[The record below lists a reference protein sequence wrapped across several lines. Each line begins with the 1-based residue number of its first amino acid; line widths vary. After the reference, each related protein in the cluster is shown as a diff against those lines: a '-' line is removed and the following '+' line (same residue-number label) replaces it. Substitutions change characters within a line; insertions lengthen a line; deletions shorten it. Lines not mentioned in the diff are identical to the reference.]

1 MPSASYADPRL
12 AALYDALN
20 PPGAAE
26 AFYLSLPGAEPARI
40 LDMGCGTGWLACEL
54 AARGHHVTGADPA
67 AAMLAV
73 ARARPGG
80 DRVRWVQ
87 ADAASLATRARFDLI
102 IMTGHVFQLLLDDR
116 AVRVALQALGRHL
129 APGGRI
135 AFETRNPA
143 VREWQD
149 WNPRDTRQRVEAAGL
164 VADVH
169 YDISAVA
176 GELVTY
182 ETCFR
187 LTGAGGGPAPA
198 GEAPDGTVVVPDT
211 LRFTDQPE
219 VAAFLAEAGLTRVTW
234 YGDWD
239 GSPYTPDSPEIIAIA
254 ADGRVAGRE
263 LREAILEHQPVNRT
277 HESKRQ
283 SRPFRFGFVA
293 GQQLP
298 HGAAGLEVGR
308 RDLQQL
314 RIERRTKLRA
324 ALGLEPEPARQDF
337 TRRRQSQAP
346 ARGSHNQGGT
356 DGPPGTRPASQPG
369 RPRARKA
376 RSRDRGERGRSR
388 IPPGDGGRVRTG

>member
-40 LDMGCGTGWLACEL
+40 LDMGCGTGWLACEF

-87 ADAASLATRARFDLI
+87 ADAASLAIRACFDLI

-116 AVRVALQALGRHL
+116 DIRVALQTLGRHL

-149 WNPRDTRQRVEAAGL
+149 WNPRDTRRRVEAAGL

-187 LTGAGGGPAPA
+187 FTGAGGGPAPA

-211 LRFTDQPE
+211 LRFMDQPE
-219 VAAFLAEAGLTRVTW
+219 VAAFLAAARFTRVTW
-234 YGDWD
+234 SGEWD
-239 GSPYTPDSPEIIAIA
+239 GSPFTPASPEIIAIA
-254 ADGRVAGRE
+254 AGDWPDTGTDDASGCRRGPGR
-263 LREAILEHQPVNRT
+263 
-277 HESKRQ
+277 
-283 SRPFRFGFVA
+283 
-293 GQQLP
+293 
-298 HGAAGLEVGR
+298 AAG
-308 RDLQQL
+308 
-314 RIERRTKLRA
+314 T
-324 ALGLEPEPARQDF
+324 
-337 TRRRQSQAP
+337 
-346 ARGSHNQGGT
+346 
-356 DGPPGTRPASQPG
+356 
-369 RPRARKA
+369 
-376 RSRDRGERGRSR
+376 
-388 IPPGDGGRVRTG
+388 